1 MTNEQKGEY
10 PRASESLVNGGT
22 LVYVSGLLL
31 LVSFSSPYWV
41 QSYDGTFS
49 NFKHM
54 GLWEYCFDEFRFPY
68 HQFDKL
74 FSGCHY
80 VYSFEFHIIREWLLP
95 GWLLTIQTFVTLA
108 LIMSFTAQMLAAL
121 VVVRYPLKLVLKY
134 EWLLSAIIFSCTAG
148 CAFFLFI
155 SVVFFWT
162 QSSRRDWLMYP
173 NYNHLS
179 WSYYF
184 CVLSFFLHGIAALI
198 LYKGARKSWDTR
210 EEKRHLVME
219 MYPPQDHHN
228 GFI

>member
-1 MTNEQKGEY
+1 MTMENREY
-10 PRASESLVNGGT
+10 PRATESMVFGST
-22 LVYVSGLLL
+22 LVYVAGMFL
-31 LVSFSSPYWV
+31 LVSFASPYWV
-41 QSYDGTFS
+41 ESYEGTFS

-54 GLWEYCFDEFRFPY
+54 GLWEYCFDQFRFPY

-95 GWLLTIQTFVTLA
+95 AWLLAVQTFVTLA
-108 LIMSFTAQMLAAL
+108 LILSFGAQILAAL
-121 VVVRYPLKLVLKY
+121 TIIRYPLKFVLKY
-134 EWLLSAIIFSCTAG
+134 EWLLCGIVFVSTAV
-148 CAFFLFI
+148 CALFLFLTVI
-155 SVVFFWT
+155 VFWS

-173 NYNHLS
+173 NFNHVS

-184 CVLSFFLHGIAALI
+184 CAASFLLHSIAALI
-198 LYKGARKSWDTR
+198 LYKDARKSWDTR